1 MEIIEISTK
10 ESETTE
16 GLSKSEFKE
25 LLSMATKDSYFIFD
39 WTHYKQI
46 DGVAMGPPLD
56 PTLANAFLV
65 YYEKN
70 GWKAVLSNIDHF
82 TIEGT
87 LMINLLY

>member
-1 MEIIEISTK
+1 
-10 ESETTE
+10 
-16 GLSKSEFKE
+16 
-25 LLSMATKDSYFIFD
+25 
-39 WTHYKQI
+39 
-46 DGVAMGPPLD
+46 MGPPLD